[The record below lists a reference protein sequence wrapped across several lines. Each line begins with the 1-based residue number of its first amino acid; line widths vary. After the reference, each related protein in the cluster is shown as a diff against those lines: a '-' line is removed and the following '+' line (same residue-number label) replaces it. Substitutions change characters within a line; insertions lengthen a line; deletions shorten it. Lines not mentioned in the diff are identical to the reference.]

1 MIKFL
6 KYLSC
11 SLLAIVVA
19 AFGYA
24 YWLCCRAQPESSGV
38 LQLPGLH
45 YPVEVVR
52 DAVGIPHIFAQTF
65 DDAIFAQGYVT
76 AQDRLWQMDLLRRS
90 GYGELSEIFGPQTL
104 EIDKEQRLLGFK
116 RLVARQERNLSD
128 EDLRCLEHYAQGV
141 NAFLQL
147 HRGRLPIEFQLLRY
161 QPSAWSPRDTLVLNL
176 WIGKLLSTSWNVDL
190 MRELIYKKLDRKL
203 AE

>member
-1 MIKFL
+1 
-6 KYLSC
+6 
-11 SLLAIVVA
+11 
-19 AFGYA
+19 
-24 YWLCCRAQPESSGV
+24 
-38 LQLPGLH
+38 
-45 YPVEVVR
+45 
-52 DAVGIPHIFAQTF
+52 
-65 DDAIFAQGYVT
+65 VT
-76 AQDRLWQMDLLRRS
+76 
-90 GYGELSEIFGPQTL
+90 
-104 EIDKEQRLLGFK
+104 
-116 RLVARQERNLSD
+116 RQERNLSA

-203 AE
+203 AEQLLVEFSSDDILVVGSDNHSLEKPISRLRPFSPAAEDQLTVNSLKIRFWEGKRREPSGVGLSGSGQPTPTALQRRGIQIFIARGDPKDHERLL